1 MHWDV
6 NNEQLH
12 GQFFEQSSGN
22 PWILSYM
29 FNEVRARDAD
39 VVLFLNDY
47 EIVSSSRMTQV
58 HARSYRHDRTRNV
71 QKTYLYFRPTVIYEG
86 FSFQAYVQS
95 VYRIEYD
102 GADVGGLGIQSHLVG
117 TPDINSIMVSLP
129 LRQSLN

>member
-58 HARSYRHDRTRNV
+58 HTRVYRHDRTRNV
-71 QKTYLYFRPTVIYEG
+71 QKAHLYFRPTVNYEG
-86 FSFQAYVQS
+86 F
-95 VYRIEYD
+95 
-102 GADVGGLGIQSHLVG
+102 
-117 TPDINSIMVSLP
+117 
-129 LRQSLN
+129 